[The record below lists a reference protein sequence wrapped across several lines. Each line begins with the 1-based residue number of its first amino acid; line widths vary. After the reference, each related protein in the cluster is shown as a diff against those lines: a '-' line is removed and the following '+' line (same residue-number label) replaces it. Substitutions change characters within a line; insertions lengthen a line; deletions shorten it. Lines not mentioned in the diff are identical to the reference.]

1 MKNMPATMGGPNE
14 RITTPDSTTT
24 TLFAPT
30 VRYAS
35 TNDSQFDPCMDWR
48 AELWLGHLDIVDEP
62 DVLGGYADFL
72 TIRLGEHSIADMLDS
87 LSQDAENFAGLFDG
101 KYVADSVQEQFQEP
115 FNTVLILLTV
125 LVAEPL
131 RGHDLGAW
139 LATEVIARM
148 ASVSDTLVLLY
159 PHPAGETPD
168 DVSEIQAIDAL
179 NRYWRKAGLVPID
192 EHPGFLGQ
200 STAYTALANA
210 RGQLQHIE
218 DVQIAVDMSDPRL
231 FTDIV

>member
-1 MKNMPATMGGPNE
+1 MKNMAATMGGPSQ
-14 RITTPDSTTT
+14 RITESDTNAVA
-24 TLFAPT
+24 LFAPT
-30 VRYAS
+30 VRYVS

-48 AELWLGHLDIVDEP
+48 AELWLGHLEIVDEP

-72 TIRLGEHSIADMLDS
+72 TVRLGEHPIADVLDS

-101 KYVADSVQEQFQEP
+101 SNVAESVQYQFQEP

-125 LVAEPL
+125 LVAKPL

-139 LATEVIARM
+139 LAAEVIARM
-148 ASVSDTLVLLY
+148 ASGTDTLVLLY
-159 PHPAGETPD
+159 PHPAGEPPE
-168 DVSEIQAIDAL
+168 DVSEIHAIDAL

-200 STAYTALANA
+200 STAYTALPDA
-210 RGQLQHIE
+210 RCELQHVQ
-218 DVQIAVDMSDPRL
+218 DVQIPVDTRDLRL
-231 FTDIV
+231 NML